1 MAGNRFGQLFSIT
14 TCGESH
20 GAGIGVIID
29 GCPSGLTLS
38 EADIQQAL
46 DRRRPGQSAITSPRQ
61 EKDRVEILS
70 GVFEGKTTGTPILL
84 WVRNEDHQST
94 DYDPLKSV
102 YRPSHADY
110 TYAMKYGRRDHRGG
124 GRASARETV
133 ARVAA
138 GAVAQK
144 YLRDYHQIEVL
155 SYVEQV
161 GALRSQIDHERVSKA
176 QIESNSM
183 RCPDALMASQMIELV
198 KMLQAEGDSIG
209 GVIKGVIRQ
218 VPVGLGEPVFD
229 KLSADLAKAMMSIN
243 AVKGFDLG
251 SGFDG
256 VLLLGSQHN
265 DAFVLEQDRI
275 AMTSNHAGGVLGG
288 ISSGQT
294 MYFRVAF
301 KPVSTIAK
309 LQQTVSVDQAMVS
322 LEAKGRHDAC
332 VLPRAVPIVDAMAAL
347 VVMDHL
353 LRAKAYGTF
362 PANAP
367 S

>member
-1 MAGNRFGQLFSIT
+1 MAGNSFGQMFNIT

-20 GAGIGVIID
+20 GSGIGVIID
-29 GCPSGLTLS
+29 GCPAGLTLS
-38 EADIQQAL
+38 EADIQSAL

-61 EKDRVEILS
+61 EKDQVEILS

-84 WVRNEDHQST
+84 WVRNEDHQSD
-94 DYDPLKSV
+94 DYDPLQSV

-161 GALRSQIDHERVSKA
+161 GALRMTTDHEQVSIEQID
-176 QIESNSM
+176 SNEM
-183 RCPDALMASQMIELV
+183 RCPDALMADQMIEWV
-198 KMLQAEGDSIG
+198 KTVQAQGDSVG
-209 GVIKGVIRQ
+209 GVLKGVIRH

-256 VLLLGSQHN
+256 VLLLGSEHN
-265 DAFVLEQDRI
+265 DAFVLERDRVS
-275 AMTSNHAGGVLGG
+275 MTTNHAGGILGG

-294 MYFRVAF
+294 IYFRVAF

-309 LQQTVSVDQAMVS
+309 PQLTVSTDHSMVN
-322 LEAKGRHDAC
+322 LAIKGRHDAC
-332 VLPRAVPIVDAMAAL
+332 VLPRAVAIVDAMAAL
-347 VVMDHL
+347 VVMDHV
-353 LRAKAYGTF
+353 LRAKAYV
-362 PANAP
+362 PCD
-367 S
+367 

>member
-1 MAGNRFGQLFSIT
+1 MVGNSFGQLFKIT

-20 GAGIGVIID
+20 GSGIGVIID
-29 GCPSGLTLS
+29 GCPAGLTLS
-38 EADIQQAL
+38 AADIQCAL
-46 DRRRPGQSAITSPRQ
+46 DRRRPGQSTITSPRQ
-61 EKDRVEILS
+61 EKDQVEILS
-70 GVFEGKTTGTPILL
+70 GVFDGKTTGTPMLL
-84 WVRNEDHQST
+84 WVRNEDHQSD
-94 DYDPLKSV
+94 DYDPLQSV

-144 YLRDYHQIEVL
+144 YLRDYYQIEVL

-161 GALRSQIDHERVSKA
+161 GALRTLIDHERVSVD
-176 QIESNSM
+176 QIDSHAM
-183 RCPDALMASQMIELV
+183 RCPDTLMADQMIEWV
-198 KMLQAEGDSIG
+198 KTVQAQGDSVG
-209 GVIKGVIRQ
+209 GVIKGVIRH

-256 VLLLGSQHN
+256 VLLLGSEHN
-265 DAFVLEQDRI
+265 DAFVLEQDRVVT
-275 AMTSNHAGGVLGG
+275 ATNHAGGILGG
-288 ISSGQT
+288 LSSGQT
-294 MYFRVAF
+294 IYFRVAF

-309 LQQTVSVDQAMVS
+309 PQQTVSTDHVMVNI
-322 LEAKGRHDAC
+322 AIKGRHDAC
-332 VLPRAVPIVDAMAAL
+332 VLPRAVAIVDAMSAL
-347 VVMDHL
+347 VVMDHV
-353 LRAKAYGTF
+353 LRAKAY
-362 PANAP
+362 AP
-367 S
+367 CD